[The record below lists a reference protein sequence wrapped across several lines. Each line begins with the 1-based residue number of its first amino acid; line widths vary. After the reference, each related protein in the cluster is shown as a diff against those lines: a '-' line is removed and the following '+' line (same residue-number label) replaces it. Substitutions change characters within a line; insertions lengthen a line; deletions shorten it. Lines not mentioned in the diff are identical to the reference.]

1 MRSHCESQNIHPHGM
16 ARKYPSDPVVHAKTM
31 RKEPNVRAG
40 FPAMRADGPWERA
53 TFSRLEIATGVAHIS
68 AKPRKAGYFACSGF
82 FISRNQASAL
92 PGRTRASLL
101 KKSSANTRSSPEVQP
116 S

>member
-1 MRSHCESQNIHPHGM
+1 M
-16 ARKYPSDPVVHAKTM
+16 ARKYPSDPIAHAKTM
-31 RKEPNVRAG
+31 RKEPIVRAE
-40 FPAMRADGPWERA
+40 FPCNASRRALGKSDLFWVGDRDK
-53 TFSRLEIATGVAHIS
+53 RS
-68 AKPRKAGYFACSGF
+68 ARQRQTAQGKAGYFACSGF